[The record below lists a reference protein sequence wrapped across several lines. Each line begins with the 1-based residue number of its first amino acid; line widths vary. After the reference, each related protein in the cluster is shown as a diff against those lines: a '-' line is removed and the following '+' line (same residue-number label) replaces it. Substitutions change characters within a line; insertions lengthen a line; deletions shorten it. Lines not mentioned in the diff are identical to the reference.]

1 MITTSWQRV
10 FGAALFS
17 IAILGVSGE
26 AGAQAGG
33 YPTKPIKMYV
43 GFSPGSATDIVARVV
58 AGKLSER
65 LGLSVVVENK
75 TGAGG
80 SVAAEATA
88 RAAPDG
94 YTLLTVS
101 SAIAVNPA
109 VYSRMSFDVERDLTP
124 ITLVGALPTV
134 LLINNAVP
142 AQNLQEFLQY
152 ARSRPGQLNYGSSG
166 NGGSIHMATELFG
179 NVAGVKM
186 THVPYRGN
194 AQASAA
200 LLGGEINVLVDTAM
214 LAIPSLKSGRVRAL
228 AITGKERSSMA
239 PEIPTFTEAG
249 LPSYDATVF
258 FGVMGPANM
267 PKNELDKL
275 SAELNEALKA
285 PDVRAR
291 IATSGGIDIVGGS
304 REQFAEYLRSELRKW
319 KRIAQESGVKAD

>member
-1 MITTSWQRV
+1 MITSNWPPALA
-10 FGAALFS
+10 AALIS
-17 IAILGVSGE
+17 IALSVAPGE
-26 AGAQAGG
+26 AGAQAGS

-65 LGLSVVVENK
+65 LGQSVVVENK

-88 RAAPDG
+88 RSTPDG

-194 AQASAA
+194 SQASAA
-200 LLGGEINVLVDTAM
+200 LLGGEINVLVDTAI
-214 LAIPSLKSGRVRAL
+214 LAVPSLKSGKTRAL

-267 PKNELDKL
+267 PKPELDKL
-275 SAELNEALKA
+275 SAELNEVLKA

-291 IATSGGIDIVGGS
+291 LATGGGIDIVGGS
-304 REQFAEYLRSELRKW
+304 REQFAQYLRSELLKW